1 VNLACVLDAADP
13 SRPAL
18 ITAGEVTS
26 YGDLQQQVAAL
37 RGGLADIGIAPG
49 DRVAIAMASNWY
61 FVVAYYAIV
70 GVGAI
75 AVPVNPQ
82 SPTAELERELFS
94 VQPRAAFVG
103 PTAQAAFDGVDRG
116 RCGISTVLVPE
127 GVTLANSRSIEDLL
141 VASPVPLS
149 ERQPEDIAALLFTS
163 GTAGAPKAAKLS
175 HGNLTSVLDSLQA
188 VPAQALHSH
197 DIILGV
203 LPLFHI
209 FGLHMVLTMAA
220 KASACVVLIQRFD
233 PLTSLESIR
242 NHRITVVAGVP
253 PMYEAWSRLP
263 MEHAPD
269 NSFATVRIAV
279 SGASKLDNAIE
290 HEFLERFGVRISEGY
305 GLTETCAA
313 ATVASFDAPRTG
325 TIGVPIPNVQVRLVD
340 TSGTDVPAGDAG
352 EIWIKGPG
360 VFTGYWH
367 DEEATN
373 RALAP
378 GGWLRTGDLAVIDD
392 DGYLTIV
399 DRAKDLIIVSGF
411 NVYPAEVEEVL
422 ALHPGIQEAT
432 VVGVA
437 HPHTGESVKA
447 FVVPKPDRT
456 LDEDEIIAFCGQHLA
471 RYKCPSKVLL
481 VASIPRSVTGKVMR
495 RELPI

>member
-1 VNLACVLDAADP
+1 VNLASILDAADP

-18 ITAGEVTS
+18 VTAGEVTT
-26 YGDLQQQVAAL
+26 YGDLQLQVAAL

-61 FVVAYYAIV
+61 FVVAYYAVV
-70 GVGAI
+70 GIGAI

-82 SPTAELERELFS
+82 SPAAELERELHS

-103 PTAQAAFDGVDRG
+103 PTAQAAFAGIDRA

-141 VASPVPLS
+141 VASPVPVS
-149 ERQPEDIAALLFTS
+149 DRQPEDLAALLFTS

-175 HGNLTSVLDSLQA
+175 HGNLSSVLDSTQSI
-188 VPAQALHSH
+188 PAQALHSH
-197 DIILGV
+197 DVILGV

-209 FGLHMVLTMAA
+209 YGLNMVLTIAA

-242 NHRITVVAGVP
+242 NHKITVVAGVP

-263 MEHAPD
+263 AEHAPD
-269 NSFATVRIAV
+269 DSFSTVRIAV
-279 SGASKLDNAIE
+279 SGASKLDQEIE
-290 HEFLERFGVRISEGY
+290 NEFRERFGVHIGEGY

-313 ATVASFDAPRTG
+313 ATVAAVDSPRPG
-325 TIGVPIPNVQVRLVD
+325 TIGLPIPGVQIRLVD
-340 TSGTDVPAGDAG
+340 TSGNDVPAGDAG

-360 VFTGYWH
+360 VFSGYWE

-378 GGWLRTGDLAVIDD
+378 GGWLQTGDLAVIDD

-422 ALHPGIQEAT
+422 ALHPGIEEAA
-432 VVGVA
+432 VAGVA

-447 FVVPKPDRT
+447 FVVAKPDRM
-456 LDEDEIIAFCGQHLA
+456 LDEDEIIAFCAQHLA

-481 VASIPRSVTGKVMR
+481 VSSIPKSVTGKVMR
-495 RELPI
+495 RDLQL